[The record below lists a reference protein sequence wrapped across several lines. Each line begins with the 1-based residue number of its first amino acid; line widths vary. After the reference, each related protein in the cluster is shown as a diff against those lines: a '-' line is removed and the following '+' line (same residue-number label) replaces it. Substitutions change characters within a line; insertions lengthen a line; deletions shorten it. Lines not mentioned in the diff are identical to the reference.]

1 MENLLMNRLLERYIM
16 IKKNPALNQ
25 PASLSTF
32 RAVAIVLNYF
42 GGFLLLYP
50 IIGVIM
56 TAMLG
61 TSNEIIA
68 PGIMNG
74 IIVFTVVT
82 TVWLAWPLFKSE
94 YKQESS
100 KKENAKKIALTYI
113 MMYLTVLVV
122 NPILM
127 YLTQS
132 DQSQNQSL
140 IVESM
145 KIDPWFVILSAVIMA
160 PLVEE
165 IVFRGVFYRKIRNA
179 NRYVIAIVMSALTFG
194 LMHVLQSILEQNF
207 MDLPFI
213 IVYVI
218 LGLFFTKVYEETG
231 KLSSTIILHFIN
243 NVIGILAIYFTIGL

>member
-1 MENLLMNRLLERYIM
+1 MKQLSERYIM
-16 IKKNPALNQ
+16 IKRNPTLDK
-25 PASLSTF
+25 PAELSTL

-50 IIGVIM
+50 IMGVIM
-56 TAMLG
+56 TSILG
-61 TSNEIIA
+61 NSNEIIA

-74 IIVFTVVT
+74 IIIFTVVS
-82 TVWLAWPLFKSE
+82 TVWLAWPLFKAE
-94 YKQESS
+94 RNQKSS
-100 KKENAKKIALTYI
+100 KKANAKKIMLTYI
-113 MMYLTVLVV
+113 MMYLTVLIA

-132 DQSQNQSL
+132 DQSQNQAL

-145 KIDPWFVILSAVIMA
+145 KLDPIFVILSAVIMA

-179 NRYVIAIVMSALTFG
+179 NRYLIAIFMSALTFG

-213 IVYVI
+213 IVYMI
-218 LGLFFTKVYEETG
+218 LGLFFTKIYEETG
-231 KLSSTIILHFIN
+231 KLSSAIILHFIN
-243 NVIGILAIYFTIGL
+243 NVIGVLAILFTMGL